1 MATANQDIIIT
12 NRLKDELMRA
22 EIIGIEWERILL
34 HITIRVIEIRDIPL
48 SELDFYLVSRNYVAN
63 AKLRVDEIRDGLIS
77 LTVNPTNPGYCRCLQ
92 NGTYTLAICRKEDC
106 ICLPR
111 VSLELAPLLEQ
122 KSRMLLHNTGVQ
134 GYSVTFAI
142 AEDDEN
148 MQLEILAQDM
158 KRAGIARFN
167 ADDHPDRPKAKWYQ
181 NLPKKVKKTLLS
193 TKRKR
198 KIIRAKYNSSLKKYK
213 NKTKKTVLF
222 LSEQS
227 EVLGANLICVMDRMK
242 ERGLDQQFEIL
253 SSARN
258 MVGKGGYGFR
268 SWLNLMDKVA
278 KADIM
283 FVDDHCPFMDWLEV
297 DPKTR
302 IIQIWHA
309 GAGYK
314 AVGYS
319 RWGHKGSPRPY
330 CAHRQYDFG
339 ITPSHNIAFFF
350 SEQFGINE
358 EQILPTGMPRMDS
371 YLDPEHR
378 KQTEKA
384 LYIKYPMLK
393 DKKVV
398 LFAPTYRGKNRK
410 EAYYPYRLID
420 FDKFYEL
427 CGDEYMVLFKMHP
440 WVSEPVPIPEQYKD
454 RFLDFNTYPN
464 INDLYYI
471 ADLLITDYSSSVFEY
486 SLMRRP
492 MMFFAFDELQYS
504 YSRGFHREY
513 RPAAPGKICST
524 FDELMEAFAAKDF
537 EFEKNAPYID
547 YHYDHTDSGAT
558 DRAIDWFILDQ
569 LPEETVKALKRIEE
583 ENDRLHRLNFSSL
596 EVKEEETEQ
605 EDE

>member
-1 MATANQDIIIT
+1 MATANQNIIII
-12 NRLKDELMRA
+12 NRLKDDLMQA
-22 EIIGIEWERILL
+22 EIIEIEWERVLL
-34 HITIRVIEIRDIPL
+34 HITIRVQRIRDIDL

-63 AKLRVDEIRDGLIS
+63 AKLRVDKIEGNDIF

-92 NGTYTLAICRKEDC
+92 NGTYTLTVCRKEEC
-106 ICLPR
+106 ICLPQ
-111 VSLELAPLLEQ
+111 VSLDLASELEK
-122 KSRMLLHNTGVQ
+122 KSRTLIHNTGTQ
-134 GYSVTFAI
+134 GYNVTFAI

-148 MQLEILAQDM
+148 MHLEIIAQDM
-158 KRAGIARFN
+158 KRSGIARFN
-167 ADDHPDRPKAKWYQ
+167 TDDHPDRPTVKWYQ
-181 NLPKKVKKTLLS
+181 GLPEKIKKNLMP

-198 KIIRAKYNSSLKKYK
+198 KIIRLYYQTRLKKYR
-213 NKTKKTVLF
+213 NKAKKTVLF
-222 LSEQS
+222 ISEQS
-227 EVLGANLICVMDRMK
+227 ETLGANLICVMEGMK
-242 ERGLDQQFEIL
+242 KRGLDQQFEVL

-258 MVGKGGYGFR
+258 MVGKGGYGFK
-268 SWLNLMDKVA
+268 SWLRLMDKVA
-278 KADIM
+278 QADIM
-283 FVDDHCPFMDWLEV
+283 FVDDHVPFMDWMEV

-319 RWGHKGSPRPY
+319 RWGHKGSPSAY
-330 CAHRQYDFG
+330 SAHRQYDFG

-384 LYIKYPMLK
+384 LYKQYPMLK

-398 LFAPTYRGKNRK
+398 LFAPTYRGTNRK
-410 EAYYPYRLID
+410 SAHYPYQLID
-420 FDKFYEL
+420 FDRFYEL
-427 CGDEYMVLFKMHP
+427 CGDEYIVLFKMHP
-440 WVSEPVPIPEQYKD
+440 WVSASVPIPEKYKD
-454 RFLDFNTYPN
+454 RFLDLNKYPN

-524 FDELMEAFAAKDF
+524 FDELMDAFAAKDF
-537 EFEKNAPYID
+537 EFEKNGPYIE
-547 YHYDHTDSGAT
+547 YHFDHIDSGAT
-558 DRAIDWFILDQ
+558 DRVIDWFILDQ
-569 LPEETVKALKRIEE
+569 MPEETVRALAQIEE
-583 ENDRLHRLNFSSL
+583 ENGRLHRLNFSSL
-596 EVKEEETEQ
+596 EVKEDEAEN